1 MSSFNKRKH
10 SFKFLNVTQFLGAL
24 NDNVFKLI
32 LVYFII
38 NLKGLSDASTILAI
52 AGSIFVVPFLLFS
65 SGAGVLADKVS
76 KRNIIIA
83 MKIAEVVVMSLSVIA
98 ILTKSP
104 TFLYIL
110 LFFMGMQSAV
120 FGPSKYGI
128 IPEIVDPKYLSKAN
142 GALNSFTYLAI
153 IIGTFLA
160 SFITDITNKN
170 FIIASISCVFISL
183 MGLGSSF
190 AIIKTPAKRSKK
202 RINPL
207 FIYEIYKT
215 LKICS
220 KKRYLISAVL
230 GSAFFLFIGG
240 FTQLNTIPY
249 AIESLN
255 LSEIGGGYLFL
266 ATAVGIAIGS
276 VVAGKLSKDR
286 VEPGLAC
293 LSGFFVG
300 FVFILLGIFSHSLT
314 VVIILL
320 ILLGF
325 FGGIYLIPF
334 DSFIQI
340 ASPDKKR
347 GRIIAAANF
356 LSFCGVLLAAF
367 FLYLISSTLR
377 FSSANGFLFIGILA
391 LIFNI
396 FITGRMSEM
405 FFSYFSRKILLK
417 FFKVKVNNIPTP
429 SSYIILL
436 NGSWLEV
443 FLLFS
448 FLPNLKVF
456 SLGKVLRTFPFFRG
470 FLNSLYLV
478 KKRPSKKYSLK
489 RLFAKTKKYKR
500 RINFVCLF
508 LGKKFPRKDLK
519 IFLKSQ
525 YAKTYPEPIFLLVK
539 REGKLIHFNFI
550 KNLKTNSTPQ
560 KIKLD
565 T

>member
-1 MSSFNKRKH
+1 MSFNKRKH
-10 SFKFLNVTQFLGAL
+10 SFKFLNATQFLGAL

-38 NLKGLSDASTILAI
+38 NLQGLPDASSILAK
-52 AGSIFVVPFLLFS
+52 AGAIFVVPFLLFS
-65 SGAGVLADKVS
+65 SAAGVLADKIS

-83 MKIAEVVVMSLSVIA
+83 MKITEVLVMVLSIFAVI
-98 ILTKSP
+98 LKSP
-104 TFLYIL
+104 TFFYSL

-128 IPEIVDPKYLSKAN
+128 IPEIVDPKYVSKAN
-142 GALNSFTYLAI
+142 GALNTFTYLAI

-160 SFITDITNKN
+160 SFITDITDKN
-170 FIIASISCVFISL
+170 FILATFSCVVIAAVGLATSL
-183 MGLGSSF
+183 G
-190 AIIKTPAKRSKK
+190 IIKTPAKKSKK
-202 RINPL
+202 KINPF

-215 LKICS
+215 LVICS

-249 AIESLN
+249 AIESLH

-276 VVAGKLSKDR
+276 TLAGKLSKDR

-293 LSGFFVG
+293 LAGFFVG
-300 FVFILLGIFSHSLT
+300 IAFLALGIFSHNLI

-325 FGGIYLIPF
+325 FGGIYLIPL

-356 LSFCGVLLAAF
+356 LSFCGVLLASFA
-367 FLYLISSTLR
+367 LYLISTTLK
-377 FSSANGFLFIGILA
+377 FSSANGFFLIGIIV
-391 LIFNI
+391 LIFNT

-405 FFSYFSRKILLK
+405 FFSYFARKILLK

-443 FLLFS
+443 LLMFS
-448 FLPNLKVF
+448 FLPHLKIF
-456 SLGKVLRTFPFFRG
+456 SLGKVMRNFPYFRG
-470 FLNSLYLV
+470 FLNSLYLI
-478 KKRPSKKYSLK
+478 KRRKNQNYSLK
-489 RLFAKTKKYKR
+489 RLFIKTKKYKR

-508 LGKKFPRKDLK
+508 LGSKFPKKTLK
-519 IFLKSQ
+519 MFLKSPYAQTYPDPIFLKI
-525 YAKTYPEPIFLLVK
+525 KK
-539 REGKLIHFNFI
+539 EGKTIHYNFI
-550 KNLKTNSTPQ
+550 KKGQ
-560 KIKLD
+560 KA
-565 T
+565 

>member
-1 MSSFNKRKH
+1 MSFNKRKH
-10 SFKFLNVTQFLGAL
+10 SFKFLNATQFLGAL

-38 NLKGLSDASTILAI
+38 NLQGLPDASTILAK
-52 AGSIFVVPFLLFS
+52 AGAIFVIPFLIFS
-65 SGAGVLADKVS
+65 AAAGVLADRLS

-83 MKIAEVVVMSLSVIA
+83 MKMAEVLVMALSIFAVVLK
-98 ILTKSP
+98 TP
-104 TFLYIL
+104 TFFYTL

-128 IPEIVDPKYLSKAN
+128 IPEIVDPKYVSKAN

-160 SFITDITNKN
+160 SFITDVTNKN
-170 FIIASISCVFISL
+170 FIIATILCVIIAAI
-183 MGLGSSF
+183 GLSTSF
-190 AIIKTPAKRSKK
+190 GVIKTPAKRSKK
-202 RINPL
+202 KINPL
-207 FIYEIYKT
+207 FFYEIYKT
-215 LKICS
+215 LVLCA

-255 LSEIGGGYLFL
+255 LTEIGGGYLFL

-276 VVAGKLSKDR
+276 TLAGRLSKDR

-293 LSGFFVG
+293 LAGFFVG
-300 FVFILLGIFSHSLT
+300 IVFILLGIFPNNLI

-340 ASPDKKR
+340 ASPDRKR

-356 LSFCGVLLAAF
+356 LSFCGVLLSAF
-367 FLYLISSTLR
+367 FLYLISSTLK
-377 FSSANGFLFIGILA
+377 FSSANGFLFIGLLA
-391 LIFNI
+391 LIFNT

-436 NGSWLEV
+436 EGSWLEV

-456 SLGKVLRTFPFFRG
+456 SLGKVMRTFPYFRG
-470 FLNSLYLV
+470 FLNSLYLI
-478 KKRPSKKYSLK
+478 KRRRNKIYSLK

-508 LGKKFPRKDLK
+508 LGSKFPKKDLK
-519 IFLKSQ
+519 IFLKSS
-525 YAKTYPEPIFLLVK
+525 YAKTYPDPIFLRVK
-539 REGKLIHFNFI
+539 REGKIIHYNFI
-550 KNLKTNSTPQ
+550 KTNQRKDQDQ
-560 KIKLD
+560 KA
-565 T
+565 

>member
-1 MSSFNKRKH
+1 MSFNKRKH
-10 SFKFLNVTQFLGAL
+10 SFKFLNATQFLGAL

-38 NLKGLSDASTILAI
+38 NLQGLPDASTILAK
-52 AGSIFVVPFLLFS
+52 AGAIFVIPFLLFS
-65 SGAGVLADKVS
+65 AAAGVLADKLS

-83 MKIAEVVVMSLSVIA
+83 MKMAEVLVMTLSIFAVVLKA
-98 ILTKSP
+98 P
-104 TFLYIL
+104 TFFYSL

-128 IPEIVDPKYLSKAN
+128 IPEIVDPKYVSKAN

-170 FIIASISCVFISL
+170 FIIATILCVVIAAV
-183 MGLGSSF
+183 GLSTSF
-190 AIIKTPAKRSKK
+190 GVIKTPAKRSKK
-202 RINPL
+202 KINPL

-215 LKICS
+215 LRICA

-255 LSEIGGGYLFL
+255 LSEVGGGYLFL

-276 VVAGKLSKDR
+276 TLAGRLSKDR

-293 LSGFFVG
+293 LAGFFVSI
-300 FVFILLGIFSHSLT
+300 VFILLGIFPNNLI
-314 VVIILL
+314 VVITLL
-320 ILLGF
+320 VLLGF
-325 FGGIYLIPF
+325 FGGIFLIPF

-340 ASPDKKR
+340 ASPDRKR

-356 LSFCGVLLAAF
+356 LSFCGVLLASF
-367 FLYLISSTLR
+367 FLYLISSTLK

-391 LIFNI
+391 LIFNT

-436 NGSWLEV
+436 EGSWLEV

-448 FLPNLKVF
+448 FLPNLKIF
-456 SLGKVLRTFPFFRG
+456 SLGKVMRNFPYFRG
-470 FLNSLYLV
+470 FLNSLYLI
-478 KKRPSKKYSLK
+478 KRRRNKRYSLK

-508 LGKKFPRKDLK
+508 LGSKFPKKDLK
-519 IFLKSQ
+519 VFLKSS
-525 YAKTYPEPIFLLVK
+525 YAKMYPEPIFLKIK
-539 REGKLIHFNFI
+539 REGKIVHYNFT
-550 KNLKTNSTPQ
+550 KNTQSKDQDQ
-560 KIKLD
+560 KA
-565 T
+565 

>member
-1 MSSFNKRKH
+1 MSFNKRKH
-10 SFKFLNVTQFLGAL
+10 SFKFLNATQFLGAL

-38 NLKGLSDASTILAI
+38 NLQGLPDASSILAK
-52 AGSIFVVPFLLFS
+52 AGAVFVVPFLLFS
-65 SGAGVLADKVS
+65 AAAGVLADKIS
-76 KRNIIIA
+76 KRNIIVA
-83 MKIAEVVVMSLSVIA
+83 MKIAEVIVMAFSIFAVA
-98 ILTKSP
+98 FKSP
-104 TFLYIL
+104 MLFYSL

-128 IPEIVDPKYLSKAN
+128 IPEIVDPKYVSKAN
-142 GALNSFTYLAI
+142 GALNTFTYLAI

-160 SFITDITNKN
+160 SFITDISNKN
-170 FIIASISCVFISL
+170 FILASIFCVIIAAI
-183 MGLGSSF
+183 GLSTSF
-190 AIIKTPAKRSKK
+190 GIIKTPAKKSKK
-202 RINPL
+202 KINPL

-215 LKICS
+215 LVICS

-240 FTQLNTIPY
+240 FAQLNTIPY
-249 AIESLN
+249 AIESLH
-255 LSEIGGGYLFL
+255 LTEVGGGYLFL
-266 ATAVGIAIGS
+266 ATAVGVAIGS
-276 VVAGKLSKDR
+276 TLAGRLSKDR
-286 VEPGLAC
+286 IELGLAC

-300 FVFILLGIFSHSLT
+300 IVFIMLGIFSHNLY

-320 ILLGF
+320 VLLGF

-367 FLYLISSTLR
+367 FLYLISSTLK
-377 FSSANGFLFIGILA
+377 FSSANGFLFVGFLA
-391 LIFNI
+391 LIFNV

-417 FFKVKVNNIPTP
+417 FFKIRVNNIPTP

-436 NGSWLEV
+436 EGSWLEV

-456 SLGKVLRTFPFFRG
+456 SLGKVMRNFPYFRG
-470 FLNSLYLV
+470 FLNSLYLI
-478 KKRPSKKYSLK
+478 KRRRNKRYSLK

-508 LGKKFPRKDLK
+508 LGKKFPKKDLK
-519 IFLKSQ
+519 VFLKSS
-525 YAKTYPEPIFLLVK
+525 YAKNYPEPIFLKIK
-539 REGKLIHFNFI
+539 REDRLIHYNFI
-550 KNLKTNSTPQ
+550 KRQRPSSQEKNTDQ
-560 KIKLD
+560 KA
-565 T
+565 

>member
-1 MSSFNKRKH
+1 MSFNIRKH
-10 SFKFLNVTQFLGAL
+10 SFKFLNATQFLGAL

-38 NLKGLSDASTILAI
+38 NLKGISDASTILAI
-52 AGSIFVVPFLLFS
+52 AGAIFVIPFLLFS
-65 SGAGVLADKVS
+65 SASGVLADKIS
-76 KRNIIIA
+76 KRNILIA
-83 MKIAEVVVMSLSVIA
+83 MKFSEIIVMSLSIFAV
-98 ILTKSP
+98 LFKSP
-104 TFLYIL
+104 MLFYIL

-128 IPEIVDPKYLSKAN
+128 IPEIVDPKYVSKAN

-160 SFITDITNKN
+160 SFITDITDKN
-170 FIIASISCVFISL
+170 FIIATIFCVIVSVI
-183 MGLGSSF
+183 GLSTSF
-190 AIIKTPAKRSKK
+190 GIIKTPAKRSKK
-202 RINPL
+202 KINPL

-215 LKICS
+215 LVICS

-240 FTQLNTIPY
+240 FTQLNIIPY
-249 AIESLN
+249 AIESLH
-255 LSEIGGGYLFL
+255 LSDVKGGYLFL

-276 VVAGKLSKDR
+276 FVAGRLSKDR

-293 LSGFFVG
+293 LSGFFMSLI
-300 FVFILLGIFSHSLT
+300 FMFLGIFSHNLIG
-314 VVIILL
+314 VIILL

-325 FGGIYLIPF
+325 FGGIFLVPF

-347 GRIIAAANF
+347 GRIIAASNF

-367 FLYLISSTLR
+367 FLYLISSTLK
-377 FSSANGFLFIGILA
+377 FSSANGFLFVGILA
-391 LIFNI
+391 LCFNI
-396 FITGRMSEM
+396 FITGRMSEL

-429 SSYIILL
+429 SSYIIMLD
-436 NGSWLEV
+436 GSWLEV

-456 SLGKVLRTFPFFRG
+456 SLGKVLRNFPFFRG
-470 FLNSLYLV
+470 FLNSIYLI
-478 KKRPSKKYSLK
+478 KRRPSKKYSLK
-489 RLFAKTKKYKR
+489 RLFIKTKKYKR

-508 LGKKFPRKDLK
+508 LGSRFPKKDVYK
-519 IFLKSQ
+519 FLKSA
-525 YAKTYPEPIFLLVK
+525 YAKNYPEPLFL
-539 REGKLIHFNFI
+539 
-550 KNLKTNSTPQ
+550 
-560 KIKLD
+560 KIKKEGRTIHYNFVKGD
-565 T
+565 QKA